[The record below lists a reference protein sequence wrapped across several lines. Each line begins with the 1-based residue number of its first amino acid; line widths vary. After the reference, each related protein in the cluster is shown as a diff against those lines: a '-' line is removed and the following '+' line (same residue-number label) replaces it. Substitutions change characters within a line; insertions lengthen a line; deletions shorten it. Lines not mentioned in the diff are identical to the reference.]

1 MTVHKVSEKVLSW
14 VPPDEV
20 DWTVVRQA
28 EKVARLDFV
37 RPHLAL
43 MPDCHIGRGAIVGSC
58 IPTVGAIIPS
68 AVGGDIG
75 CGIIA
80 LNTGLDSN
88 DLPEDL
94 SHLRK
99 KIESLV
105 PVSVGRQN
113 QKYHSHGTTA
123 RIKELEDMASERAAF
138 YSELSSNWRMQM
150 GSLGSGNHFIE
161 VVLDDDDNVWA
172 FLHSGSRRVGNRIA
186 QYHINVA
193 RRLMKKLHIS
203 LEDPDLAYFPE
214 GTPEFD
220 AYIKDLN
227 WAQEYARFNRHE
239 MLDRVLEA
247 IDREVAPSER
257 GKMVECHHNFTQKE
271 HHFGRNMW
279 ITRKG
284 AISARQGEE
293 GLIPGSMGTR
303 SYVVRGKGNGPSMHT
318 APHGAGRLYS
328 RTKAKSMFDMDD
340 FDLHMEGIEVRRS
353 PAFIDELPGAYKDID
368 TVMGQSSDLV
378 DVLNTLS
385 QVVNVKGE

>member
-1 MTVHKVSEKVLSW
+1 
-14 VPPDEV
+14 
-20 DWTVVRQA
+20 
-28 EKVARLDFV
+28 
-37 RPHLAL
+37 
-43 MPDCHIGRGAIVGSC
+43 
-58 IPTVGAIIPS
+58 
-68 AVGGDIG
+68 
-75 CGIIA
+75 
-80 LNTGLDSN
+80 
-88 DLPEDL
+88 
-94 SHLRK
+94 
-99 KIESLV
+99 
-105 PVSVGRQN
+105 
-113 QKYHSHGTTA
+113 
-123 RIKELEDMASERAAF
+123 
-138 YSELSSNWRMQM
+138 
-150 GSLGSGNHFIE
+150 
-161 VVLDDDDNVWA
+161 
-172 FLHSGSRRVGNRIA
+172 
-186 QYHINVA
+186 
-193 RRLMKKLHIS
+193 
-203 LEDPDLAYFPE
+203 
-214 GTPEFD
+214 
-220 AYIKDLN
+220 
-227 WAQEYARFNRHE
+227 

-328 RTKAKSMFDMDD
+328 RTRAKSMFNMDD

-368 TVMGQSSDLV
+368 TVMEQSSDLV